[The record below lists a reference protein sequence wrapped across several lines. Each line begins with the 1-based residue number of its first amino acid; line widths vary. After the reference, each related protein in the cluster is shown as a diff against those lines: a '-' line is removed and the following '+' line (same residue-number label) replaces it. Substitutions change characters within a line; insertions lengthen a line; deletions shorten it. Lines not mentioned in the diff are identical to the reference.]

1 MVKPLVS
8 YFKANGTCRCLR
20 DGYRIWVR
28 QLRLFS
34 SCPIPPTTLS
44 LLRYFLRTTT
54 ARAKQKITQDE
65 LSARAKTN
73 VYQRDVYRDNNSL
86 RDRRE
91 CYVTMADVH
100 RSDCQ
105 KDFMST
111 RLSYPSEAVEG

>member
-1 MVKPLVS
+1 MWVQGKSTSWAASKSTCSLLEAQNDLPLFLVVFSRLLFCVAMVKPLVS
-8 YFKANGTCRCLR
+8 YFKANGPCRCLR

-34 SCPIPPTTLS
+34 SCPIPPTTLF

-73 VYQRDVYRDNNSL
+73 VY
-86 RDRRE
+86 
-91 CYVTMADVH
+91 
-100 RSDCQ
+100 
-105 KDFMST
+105 
-111 RLSYPSEAVEG
+111 